1 MACRRGFAA
10 AGRADGMGRADA
22 ATKAH
27 RVSEAEAQ
35 DRRAAVNA
43 QRAAAQ
49 AGGTAVARRTEIGR
63 TMPRINLSIRL
74 GPMVHVEVQGETC
87 AAIADALDGFQR
99 LNAVVD
105 EMFSDL
111 AERVYPGGEVPDGP
125 ARDTPG

>member
-1 MACRRGFAA
+1 ML
-10 AGRADGMGRADA
+10 GRTDA
-22 ATKAH
+22 ATKAQ

-35 DRRAAVNA
+35 DRRTALNA
-43 QRAAAQ
+43 QRAATLQ
-49 AGGTAVARRTEIGR
+49 GGTAGARRTEIGR

-111 AERVYPGGEVPDGP
+111 AERVYPGGEVPDMP
-125 ARDTPG
+125 APDAPR